1 MIMDIENIPMTNE
14 QYAQVKKDIY
24 KRKKLREIVKNNAKS
39 ARGFGYEYQPIQF
52 PAN

>member
-1 MIMDIENIPMTNE
+1 MNLEDMQLTDQE
-14 QYAQVKKDIY
+14 YASLKKQQY

-39 ARGFGYEYQPIQF
+39 ARGFGYDYQPIQF

>member
-1 MIMDIENIPMTNE
+1 MNIDDIPMTNE
-14 QYAQVKKDIY
+14 QYAQMKKELY
-24 KRKKLREIVKNNAKS
+24 KREKLRQVVKNNAKS

>member
-1 MIMDIENIPMTNE
+1 MNQDYITDAEYVQQKQQE
-14 QYAQVKKDIY
+14 Y

-39 ARGFGYEYQPIQF
+39 ARGFGYDYQPIQF